1 MIRCVVSRRSVRGA
15 WNASHERGRKP
26 LLSDRRQK
34 VLQALIEEY
43 IANAQ
48 PVGSRTLVDR
58 YRLGVSSATVR
69 NELSVLEDEGYLT
82 SPHTSAGRVPTDAGY
97 RAFVDD
103 LLSREYGED
112 ATGGMFDDVRDA
124 ATKMDD
130 LMEQT
135 SAALS
140 RLTDCLSVVVAPS
153 LLASS
158 VKQISLVSMS
168 SRRMLMVVV
177 TDDGQVFNRSVE
189 FAEDVSADELADV
202 QNALNTALSGRSISE
217 VRKAKGVR
225 IEALS
230 SPLARIVIDELVVC
244 MAKAD
249 EGRAHSLGMSALLSK
264 PEFSNSSAALPVL
277 QVLEDDTV
285 LMHLFDDV
293 GSAGNAPDSL
303 EVRIGKENSASELS
317 GVSVV
322 AAQYG
327 SGEAQGVVA
336 VIGPTR
342 MDYSKVISVV
352 RSAKSALKDL

>member
-1 MIRCVVSRRSVRGA
+1 MRGCAARKFLRGA
-15 WNASHERGRKP
+15 LRS

-103 LLSREYGED
+103 LLSHEYGED
-112 ATGGMFDDVRDA
+112 ASGGAFDELREA

-135 SAALS
+135 SKALS
-140 RLTDCLSVVVAPS
+140 KLTDCLSVVVAPS
-153 LLASS
+153 LLSAS

-177 TDDGQVFNRSVE
+177 TDDGQVFNRSVD
-189 FAEDVSADELADV
+189 FAEDVSADELAEV
-202 QNALNTALSGRSISE
+202 QNALNAALSGRSISE

-230 SPLARIVIDELVVC
+230 SPLARIVIDELVAC

-264 PEFSNSSAALPVL
+264 PEFRNMSAALPVL

-293 GSAGNAPDSL
+293 GSQPDSDSL
-303 EVRIGKENSASELS
+303 EVRIGKENAASELS

-327 SGEAQGVVA
+327 PADAQGVVA

>member
-1 MIRCVVSRRSVRGA
+1 MECE
-15 WNASHERGRKP
+15 SHERGRKP

-112 ATGGMFDDVRDA
+112 ATGGMFDNVRDA

-140 RLTDCLSVVVAPS
+140 RLDRLPFGC
-153 LLASS
+153 
-158 VKQISLVSMS
+158 
-168 SRRMLMVVV
+168 
-177 TDDGQVFNRSVE
+177 
-189 FAEDVSADELADV
+189 
-202 QNALNTALSGRSISE
+202 
-217 VRKAKGVR
+217 
-225 IEALS
+225 
-230 SPLARIVIDELVVC
+230 
-244 MAKAD
+244 
-249 EGRAHSLGMSALLSK
+249 GRAFFARV
-264 PEFSNSSAALPVL
+264 F
-277 QVLEDDTV
+277 
-285 LMHLFDDV
+285 
-293 GSAGNAPDSL
+293 
-303 EVRIGKENSASELS
+303 
-317 GVSVV
+317 
-322 AAQYG
+322 
-327 SGEAQGVVA
+327 GEANFARVHVVSSHA
-336 VIGPTR
+336 HGR
-342 MDYSKVISVV
+342 RY
-352 RSAKSALKDL
+352 R

>member
-1 MIRCVVSRRSVRGA
+1 M
-15 WNASHERGRKP
+15 
-26 LLSDRRQK
+26 LSDRRQK

-124 ATKMDD
+124 AKKMDD

-202 QNALNTALSGRSISE
+202 QNALNAALSGRSISE

-249 EGRAHSLGMSALLSK
+249 EGRAHSLGMSALLSSFT
-264 PEFSNSSAALPVL
+264 FSTMWALRAMPPIRSRFASARRIPRASYRGFRSSPPNTVRARPRAWSPSSALRAWIIRKS
-277 QVLEDDTV
+277 
-285 LMHLFDDV
+285 
-293 GSAGNAPDSL
+293 SAWCAP
-303 EVRIGKENSASELS
+303 RKA
-317 GVSVV
+317 
-322 AAQYG
+322 
-327 SGEAQGVVA
+327 
-336 VIGPTR
+336 R
-342 MDYSKVISVV
+342 
-352 RSAKSALKDL
+352 

>member
-1 MIRCVVSRRSVRGA
+1 M
-15 WNASHERGRKP
+15 
-26 LLSDRRQK
+26 LSDRRQK

-202 QNALNTALSGRSISE
+202 QNALNAALSGRSISE

-264 PEFSNSSAALPVL
+264 PVL

>member
-1 MIRCVVSRRSVRGA
+1 M
-15 WNASHERGRKP
+15 
-26 LLSDRRQK
+26 LSDRRQK

-112 ATGGMFDDVRDA
+112 ATGGMFDNVRDA

-189 FAEDVSADELADV
+189 FV
-202 QNALNTALSGRSISE
+202 QNALNAALSGHSISE
-217 VRKAKGVR
+217 VRKAEGVR

-293 GSAGNAPDSL
+293 GSADKASDSL

>member
-1 MIRCVVSRRSVRGA
+1 MHARVRPVCHANLGLDIL
-15 WNASHERGRKP
+15 ERGRQS

-34 VLQALIEEY
+34 VLRALIEEY

-58 YRLGVSSATVR
+58 YCLGVSSATVR

-103 LLSREYGED
+103 LLSQEYGED
-112 ATGGMFDDVRDA
+112 AQGSTFDELRDA
-124 ATKMDD
+124 AMKMDD

-135 SAALS
+135 SKALS
-140 RLTDCLSVVVAPS
+140 RLTDCLSVVIAPS

-177 TDDGQVFNRSVE
+177 TDDGQVFNRSVD
-189 FAEDVSADELADV
+189 FADDVSSDDLADV
-202 QNALNTALSGRSISE
+202 QNALNAALSGRSISE
-217 VRKAKGVR
+217 VRRTKGVR
-225 IEALS
+225 LEALS
-230 SPLARIVIDELVVC
+230 SPLARVVIDELVAC

-249 EGRAHSLGMSALLSK
+249 EGRARSLGVSALLSK
-264 PEFSNSSAALPVL
+264 PEFSRTSAVLPVL

-293 GSAGNAPDSL
+293 GTSSDESPDSL

-327 SGEAQGVVA
+327 SADARGVVA

-342 MDYSKVISVV
+342 MDYSKVINVV

>member
-1 MIRCVVSRRSVRGA
+1 MLSRLALTRET

-112 ATGGMFDDVRDA
+112 ATGGMFDNVRDA

-140 RLTDCLSVVVAPS
+140 HLTDCLSVVVAPS

-202 QNALNTALSGRSISE
+202 QNALNAALSGHSISE
-217 VRKAKGVR
+217 VRKAEGVR

-293 GSAGNAPDSL
+293 GSADKASDSL

>member
-1 MIRCVVSRRSVRGA
+1 M
-15 WNASHERGRKP
+15 
-26 LLSDRRQK
+26 
-34 VLQALIEEY
+34 
-43 IANAQ
+43 
-48 PVGSRTLVDR
+48 
-58 YRLGVSSATVR
+58 
-69 NELSVLEDEGYLT
+69 
-82 SPHTSAGRVPTDAGY
+82 
-97 RAFVDD
+97 
-103 LLSREYGED
+103 LSREYGED
-112 ATGGMFDDVRDA
+112 ATGGSFDNVRDA

-202 QNALNTALSGRSISE
+202 QNALNAALSGHSISE
-217 VRKAKGVR
+217 VRKAEGVR

-264 PEFSNSSAALPVL
+264 PEFATRPPRCPCFKCLKTTRCSCTFSTTSALRTKPPIRSRFA
-277 QVLEDDTV
+277 
-285 LMHLFDDV
+285 
-293 GSAGNAPDSL
+293 SAR
-303 EVRIGKENSASELS
+303 RIPRASYR
-317 GVSVV
+317 GFPVV

>member
-1 MIRCVVSRRSVRGA
+1 M
-15 WNASHERGRKP
+15 
-26 LLSDRRQK
+26 LSDRRQK
-34 VLQALIEEY
+34 VLRALIEEY

-58 YRLGVSSATVR
+58 YGLGVSSATVR
-69 NELSVLEDEGYLT
+69 NELSVLEEEGYLS
-82 SPHTSAGRVPTDAGY
+82 SPHTSAGRIPTDAGY

-103 LLSREYGED
+103 LLSSEYGEEAD
-112 ATGGMFDDVRDA
+112 SSAFDDLREA

-135 SAALS
+135 SRALS
-140 RLTDCLSVVVAPS
+140 RLTNCLSVVVAPS

-168 SRRMLMVVV
+168 PRRMLMVVV
-177 TDDGQVFNRSVE
+177 TDDGQVFNRSVDFADE
-189 FAEDVSADELADV
+189 VSAEDLADV
-202 QNALNTALSGRSISE
+202 QNALNAALSGHSVSE
-217 VRKAKGVR
+217 VKKAKGVR
-225 IEALS
+225 LEALS
-230 SPLARIVIDELVVC
+230 SPLARIVIDELVAC

-264 PEFSNSSAALPVL
+264 PEFSHTSAALPVL
-277 QVLEDDTV
+277 QVFEDDTV

-293 GSAGNAPDSL
+293 GTSPSCADSL

-327 SGEAQGVVA
+327 SGDARGVVA

-342 MDYSKVISVV
+342 MDYSRVISVV

>member
-1 MIRCVVSRRSVRGA
+1 MLPRLVLTRET

-112 ATGGMFDDVRDA
+112 ATGGMFDNVRDA

-202 QNALNTALSGRSISE
+202 QNALNAALSGHSISE
-217 VRKAKGVR
+217 VRKAEGVR

-264 PEFSNSSAALPVL
+264 PELPVL

>member
-1 MIRCVVSRRSVRGA
+1 M
-15 WNASHERGRKP
+15 
-26 LLSDRRQK
+26 
-34 VLQALIEEY
+34 EEY

-58 YRLGVSSATVR
+58 YRLGVSPATVR

-103 LLSREYGED
+103 VLDREFGEAAD
-112 ATGGMFDDVRDA
+112 GGAFDELREA
-124 ATKMDD
+124 ATKVDE

-135 SAALS
+135 SAALT

-153 LLASS
+153 VAGATI
-158 VKQISLVSMS
+158 KQVSLVSLAP
-168 SRRMLMVVV
+168 RRVLMVVV
-177 TDDGQVFNRSVE
+177 TDDGQVFDRTTE
-189 FAEDVSADELADV
+189 FREDVDCDELARV
-202 QNALNTALSGRSISE
+202 QNALNAALSGESVAALRE
-217 VRKAKGVR
+217 EGAAKATETLHTPLGRAVVEELSACLDKADAARAHQLG
-225 IEALS
+225 LS
-230 SPLARIVIDELVVC
+230 S
-244 MAKAD
+244 
-249 EGRAHSLGMSALLSK
+249 LLRT
-264 PEFSNSSAALPVL
+264 PEFSTAAAALPIL

-293 GSAGNAPDSL
+293 GQGDAPVK
-303 EVRIGKENSASELS
+303 VRIGTENAARELS

-327 SGEAQGVVA
+327 AAGGQGIVA

-342 MDYSKVISVV
+342 MDYSKVIRVV
-352 RSAKSALKDL
+352 HSAKSALRDL